1 MTASTRN
8 VVAWVLQVLLG
19 LAFIASGANKLK
31 DLTGTVT
38 MFSNLGLPAALAYIV
53 AFGEVL
59 GGIGLLLPRF
69 TRYAALALLPIM
81 VGAVV
86 MHATKIPGGIKGGV
100 PALVLLV
107 LLGVV
112 FWLRRPVPTA
122 A

>member
-1 MTASTRN
+1 M
-8 VVAWVLQVLLG
+8 AWVLQVLLG
-19 LAFIASGANKLK
+19 LAFVASGANKLK
-31 DLTGTVT
+31 DLAGTVA
-38 MFSNLGLPAALAYIV
+38 MFGSLGLPAALAYVV

-86 MHATKIPGGIKGGV
+86 MHATKIPGGLKGGV

-112 FWLRRPVPTA
+112 VWLRRPLPA
-122 A
+122 AASKA

>member
-8 VVAWVLQVLLG
+8 IIAWVLQVLLG
-19 LAFIASGANKLK
+19 LAFIASGANKLR
-31 DLTGTVT
+31 DLPGTVS
-38 MFSNLGLPAALAYIV
+38 MFSGLGLPAALAYIV
-53 AFGEVL
+53 AFGEIL
-59 GGIGLLLPRF
+59 GGIGLLIPRF

-100 PALVLLV
+100 PAIVLLV

-112 FWLRRPVPTA
+112 FWLRRPQQA
-122 A
+122 AA

>member
-8 VVAWVLQVLLG
+8 IVAWVLQVLLG

-31 DLTGTVT
+31 DLMGTVT